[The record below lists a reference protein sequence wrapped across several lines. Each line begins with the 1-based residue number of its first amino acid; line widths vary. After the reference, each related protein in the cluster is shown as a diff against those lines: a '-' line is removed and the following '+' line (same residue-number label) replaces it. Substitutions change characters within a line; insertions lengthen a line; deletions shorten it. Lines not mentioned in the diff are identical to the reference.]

1 MFDLIVRT
9 MLRRKKHLLLTTVIV
24 ALIFAL
30 LLLQFF
36 LFNGFRQ
43 GVALSEQRLGAD
55 VVVLPKEIPI
65 QGSTVL
71 LTGEPLNVYINE
83 QESVA
88 SLGLVQGIEQW
99 TPQFFTQTLDS
110 DCCSVEG
117 ENRLVG
123 IDWDSDFLIKP
134 WIQNSSIERFTGN
147 MAIVGWKIPLIEDV
161 IQIYDEDFAVVGYL
175 EKTGTAMDTTIF
187 VPMDVARALTAESDT
202 VLQYWE
208 EDDPYESI
216 SALFFKAEAGYNPDF
231 LAYSLN
237 QLPDVQVI
245 RSNEVLHH
253 AKESFLFIQRILLLF
268 IGTTALLGMIGL
280 VGRYSGYVMERKREL
295 GLMMALG
302 TSSGKLRW
310 WIFSETLL
318 FALLG
323 SVVGLLLTLVAFPWL
338 ESWTQELNR
347 QPFISPE
354 ISDWAVGGGVVF
366 AAIILILSLASFI
379 PGLQIS
385 RLWAGQAMNE
395 GELE

>member
-1 MFDLIVRT
+1 MLDLIIRT
-9 MLRRKKHLLLTTVIV
+9 MIRRRKHLVLTTMIV

-55 VVVLPKEIPI
+55 VIVLPKEIPV

-71 LTGEPLNVYINE
+71 LTGEPVNVYLNE
-83 QESVA
+83 QESIA
-88 SLGLVQGIEQW
+88 GLDQVRGIKQW
-99 TPQFFTQTLDS
+99 TSQFFTQTLDS
-110 DCCSVEG
+110 DCCSVGG

-123 IDWDSDFLIKP
+123 IDWESDFLIKP
-134 WIQNSSIERFTGN
+134 WIRGEELSSFTGN
-147 MAIVGWKIPLIEDV
+147 VAILGWKIPSIDDV
-161 IQIYDEDFAVVGYL
+161 IQILGEDFTVVGTL
-175 EKTGTAMDTTIF
+175 DLTGTSMDQTIF
-187 VPMDVARALTAESDT
+187 IPMEQARNLTANSDT

-216 SALFFKAEAGYNPDF
+216 SALFFKAETGFDPDF

-245 RSNEVLHH
+245 RSNEVLQHT
-253 AKESFLFIQRILLLF
+253 KESFTFIQRILLLF
-268 IGTTALLGMIGL
+268 IGTTVLLGAIGL
-280 VGRYSGYVMERKREL
+280 VGRYSGYVMERKKEL

-310 WIFSETLL
+310 WIMSETVL
-318 FALLG
+318 FGLFG
-323 SVVGLLLTLVAFPWL
+323 SVVGVMLAIIAFPWL
-338 ESWTQELNR
+338 DRWTTELQR
-347 QPFISPE
+347 QPFITPD
-354 ISDWAVGGGVVF
+354 IGDWLLGSGIVF
-366 AAIILILSLASFI
+366 SIVILILTIASLI
-379 PGLQIS
+379 PGIQIS
-385 RLWAGQAMNE
+385 KLWAGQAMNE